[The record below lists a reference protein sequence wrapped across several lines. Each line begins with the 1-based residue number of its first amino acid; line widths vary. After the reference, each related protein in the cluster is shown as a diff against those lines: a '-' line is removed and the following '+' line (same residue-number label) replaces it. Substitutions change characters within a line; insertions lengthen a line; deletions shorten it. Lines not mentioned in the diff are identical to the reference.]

1 MEVTMDEVKNAKDRC
16 NTLLENIDLDIGILD
31 YSEELEGNIEQ
42 IPGAWQTSGGEEKM
56 KKIMKI
62 LADLNKEMG
71 KMQTAMHEIK
81 GKRYNVEYPYVPVK
95 EQK

>member
-1 MEVTMDEVKNAKDRC
+1 MEVTIDEVKNAKDSC
-16 NTLLENIDLDIGILD
+16 NTSLENIDFDVGILD

-42 IPGAWQTSGGEEKM
+42 IPNVWQTTGGQEKL
-56 KKIMKI
+56 KNTLKV
-62 LADLNKEMG
+62 LGDLTKEMG